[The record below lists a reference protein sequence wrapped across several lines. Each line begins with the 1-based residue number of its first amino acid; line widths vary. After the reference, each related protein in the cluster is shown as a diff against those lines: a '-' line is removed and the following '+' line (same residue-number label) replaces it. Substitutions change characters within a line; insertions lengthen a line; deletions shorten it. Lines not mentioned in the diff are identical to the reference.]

1 MLPNLQKALEV
12 VADISNKQT
21 LVVNGVAKSGTTWV
35 QRILNAHPEVFC
47 PGEGK
52 FSHLLRG
59 LSGAVKDYNKA
70 LDYTN
75 RVIYGQ
81 QNFYNVWRIEEA
93 ATAFQFCI
101 ALSWA
106 VSNHGRLD
114 TVKYIGDKDTEYL
127 SNIEL
132 WRDRLLPDAR
142 FIHVIRD
149 GRDCAVSNLLQKRR
163 VGQEVEMTGESFYG
177 FVDSYAKGWSAKVVK
192 FRKAFANL
200 PERYHE
206 VRYEDLSNAP
216 TRTIKGLFGFLGVAD
231 DDALIEEISAASTFE
246 KFSGGRE
253 RGKESKESFYRKGV
267 AGDWHNHFDEKARRI
282 FTTNAGETLV
292 SLGYSDV

>member
-1 MLPNLQKALEV
+1 MLPDLQKTLEV

-52 FSHLLRG
+52 FSHLLSG
-59 LSGAVKDYNKA
+59 LPGAVRDYNKA

-75 RVIYGQ
+75 RVIYRE
-81 QNFYNVWRIEEA
+81 QNFYNVWRVEECV
-93 ATAFQFCI
+93 TAFQFCM

-106 VSNHGRLD
+106 TSNHGRLD
-114 TVKYIGDKDTEYL
+114 TVKYIGDKDTDYL

-163 VGQEVEMTGESFYG
+163 VGLEVEMTGGSFYG
-177 FVDSYAKGWSAKVVK
+177 FVDSYAKGWSAKIVK

-206 VRYEDLSNAP
+206 VRYEDLLNAP
-216 TRTIKGLFGFLGVAD
+216 TRTIKDLFCFLGVAD
-231 DDALIEEISAASTFE
+231 DDALIKEISAASAFE
-246 KFSGGRE
+246 RFSGGRE
-253 RGKESKESFYRKGV
+253 KGEENQESFYRKGI
-267 AGDWHNHFDEKARRI
+267 AGDWVNHFDERARSI
-282 FTTNAGETLV
+282 FATNAGETLV
-292 SLGYSDV
+292 SLGYRDV